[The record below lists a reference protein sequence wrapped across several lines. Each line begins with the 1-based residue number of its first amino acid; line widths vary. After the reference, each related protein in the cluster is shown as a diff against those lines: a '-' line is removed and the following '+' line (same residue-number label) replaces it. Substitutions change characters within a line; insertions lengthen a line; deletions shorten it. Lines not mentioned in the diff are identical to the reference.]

1 MCYITIKNLFVLIEE
16 HILSKE
22 DYMNYKYSEI
32 LRVPDL
38 MNYLCIGKD
47 KAYSLMRSRSF
58 PSTQI
63 GKTYF
68 VTKENFEKWLNEN
81 AGKSIEV

>member
-1 MCYITIKNLFVLIEE
+1 M
-16 HILSKE
+16 SSQ
-22 DYMNYKYSEI
+22 YSEI

-58 PSTQI
+58 PSMQI